1 MVILRKIGVL
11 SLAKIETIL
20 MAIFGLILGLFYGIL
35 SSFVNLTE
43 SVTSATSNS
52 LVLGWW
58 SVLVFPVLYAVIGFA
73 AGAIGALL
81 YNMISKWVGGVELDL
96 RK

>member
-1 MVILRKIGVL
+1 MVILRKVGVL

-20 MAIFGLILGLFYGIL
+20 MAIFGLILGLFYGIA

-43 SVTSATSNS
+43 SATSNS

-58 SVLVFPVLYAVIGFA
+58 SVLVFPVLYAIIGFV

-81 YNMISKWVGGVELDL
+81 YNIISRWVGGVELDL

>member
-1 MVILRKIGVL
+1 MVILRKVGVL

-35 SSFVNLTE
+35 SSFVNSTE
-43 SVTSATSNS
+43 YAASATDSS
-52 LVLGWW
+52 LILGWW
-58 SVLVFPVLYAVIGFA
+58 SVLVFPVLYAILGFV

-81 YNMISKWVGGVELDL
+81 YNMVSRWVGGVELDL